1 MEPLNWTAI
10 IVGTLV
16 AFFVGWLYYSPKVLG
31 HTWALGSRI
40 DPNPPA
46 KMPVM
51 AMSLQIV
58 ALFLL
63 AIVIGLTA
71 QIEAL
76 GTAIAAIL
84 AAATLV
90 MAQDAFSEKNKA
102 AVLIDGGF
110 IVLAGIIMIVCQGIF

>member
-10 IVGTLV
+10 LVGTFV
-16 AFFVGWLYYSPKVLG
+16 AFIVGWLYFSPKVFG
-31 HTWALGSRI
+31 RAWAIGSRI

-46 KMPVM
+46 KMPIL
-51 AMSLQIV
+51 AMGLQVV

-90 MAQDAFSEKNKA
+90 MAQDAFSEKSNT
-102 AVLIDGGF
+102 AVLIDGGYV
-110 IVLAGIIMIVCQGIF
+110 VLSGIIMIVFQGVF